1 MDESDVTGAINS
13 WLEIGRYLDESH
25 QIQVIDLTFKFA
37 CAGDYQVQ

>member
-13 WLEIGRYLDESH
+13 WLEIGRLDESH